1 MRPYA
6 LRAVAH
12 PRTPSKRPHKLL
24 VLQRCKSTV
33 VRSATKPSP
42 RPVRRLSDAAATP
55 QRRMST
61 ATPPPSSVAPF
72 PIRCTIVGAAT
83 AVATPLFPV
92 IGSYRLACYLV
103 PNKGARLLIVGS
115 AAGVF
120 SFAIRDAL
128 PYLVDHAELIAPM
141 ALANGG
147 VAAVSYGAL
156 EAING
161 GPAKLLDRAGAVLP
175 RFAPLWLKAAGPAAV
190 VGAGVGLATA
200 LIAPY
205 TYATLTEWH
214 FGVEIPSTA
223 RLVDRLIPVTAPTG
237 FVAGALLGP
246 TLRPAITGS
255 PWLAAPAVL
264 FFAGGALY
272 LYRDAAPVE
281 AFAVG
286 KGPGA
291 YYLDDETRVAA
302 SSVPR
307 VDAVT
312 LQIESQRGAERVDD
326 GGKLASK
333 GAQLRKALSDRSV
346 RAYVDPR
353 HARLDVALARF
364 PFLASV
370 LDDRTLLETFSPS
383 VDPQK
388 ALRTDAVARAAV
400 LTSKGVAP
408 RDAARR
414 ARRDVEAA
422 VPSARLGTLPVA
434 AALAAVVAP
443 ESDVARSVDV
453 DVEDLARLL
462 KNHDVHV
469 PENAYNDHVVDVARR
484 RAWRLAGAALLT
496 ALVAVAREMM

>member
-1 MRPYA
+1 MLVLRRSTLMRTCA
-6 LRAVAH
+6 LRTVASRAR
-12 PRTPSKRPHKLL
+12 PPKRVHKLL
-24 VLQRCKSTV
+24 VQKRCKSTA
-33 VRSATKPSP
+33 VRCAKRSS
-42 RPVRRLSDAAATP
+42 RPVRLVQ
-55 QRRMST
+55 QRCQST
-61 ATPPPSSVAPF
+61 APQPVAPF
-72 PIRCTIVGAAT
+72 PVRCTIVGAAT

-103 PNKGARLLIVGS
+103 PNKGARFIIVGS

-128 PYLVDHAELIAPM
+128 PYLVAHAELMAPM

-147 VAAVSYGAL
+147 VAAVAYGVL
-156 EAING
+156 EAAAG
-161 GPAKLLDRAGAVLP
+161 GPAKLLDRAGTVLP
-175 RFAPLWLKAAGPAAV
+175 RFAPIWLKAAGPAAV
-190 VGAGVGLATA
+190 VGAGIGLATA

-205 TYATLTEWH
+205 TYATLTELH
-214 FGVEIPSTA
+214 FGLELPSTA
-223 RLVDRLIPVTAPTG
+223 RFVDRLVPVTAPTG

-281 AFAVG
+281 PFAVG

-291 YYLDDETRVAA
+291 YYVDEETRIVAK
-302 SSVPR
+302 SVPR

-312 LQIESQRGAERVDD
+312 LQVESQRGAERVDD
-326 GGKLASK
+326 GGDLASK
-333 GAQLRKALSDRSV
+333 GAALREALSDRSV
-346 RAYVDPR
+346 RAYADAR

-370 LDDRTLLETFSPS
+370 LDDRALLETFSPA
-383 VDPQK
+383 VDAQR

-400 LTSKGVAP
+400 LASQGVAS
-408 RDAARR
+408 RDAARQ
-414 ARRDVEAA
+414 ARREVEAA

-443 ESDVARSVDV
+443 ESEVARSVNI

-462 KNHDVHV
+462 KRHGVQV
-469 PENAYNDHVVDVARR
+469 PASAYDDHVVGERR
-484 RAWRLAGAALLT
+484 RKAWRLVGAALVT

>member
-1 MRPYA
+1 
-6 LRAVAH
+6 
-12 PRTPSKRPHKLL
+12 
-24 VLQRCKSTV
+24 
-33 VRSATKPSP
+33 
-42 RPVRRLSDAAATP
+42 
-55 QRRMST
+55 MST

-103 PNKGARLLIVGS
+103 PNKGARLMIVGS

-161 GPAKLLDRAGAVLP
+161 GPAKLLDRASNMLP
-175 RFAPLWLKAAGPAAV
+175 RFAPMWLKAAGPAAV
-190 VGAGVGLATA
+190 VGAGIGLATA
-200 LIAPY
+200 LVAPY

-214 FGVEIPSTA
+214 FGIDIPSTA
-223 RLVDRLIPVTAPTG
+223 RLIDRLIPVTAPTG

-246 TLRPAITGS
+246 TLRPAIKGS

-291 YYLDDETRVAA
+291 YYVDEDTRIAA

-312 LQIESQRGAERVDD
+312 LQVESQRGAERVDD
-326 GGKLASK
+326 GGKLAAK
-333 GAQLRKALSDRSV
+333 GASLRKALSDRSV
-346 RAYVDPR
+346 RAYADPR

-364 PFLASV
+364 PVCVEINQCVGCTREFFTKSFLGDDACV
-370 LDDRTLLETFSPS
+370 L
-383 VDPQK
+383 
-388 ALRTDAVARAAV
+388 
-400 LTSKGVAP
+400 
-408 RDAARR
+408 
-414 ARRDVEAA
+414 
-422 VPSARLGTLPVA
+422 
-434 AALAAVVAP
+434 
-443 ESDVARSVDV
+443 ARSSG
-453 DVEDLARLL
+453 EEPASPR
-462 KNHDVHV
+462 HR
-469 PENAYNDHVVDVARR
+469 ASIASM
-484 RAWRLAGAALLT
+484 AWRT
-496 ALVAVAREMM
+496 TR

>member
-1 MRPYA
+1 
-6 LRAVAH
+6 
-12 PRTPSKRPHKLL
+12 
-24 VLQRCKSTV
+24 
-33 VRSATKPSP
+33 
-42 RPVRRLSDAAATP
+42 
-55 QRRMST
+55 MST

-103 PNKGARLLIVGS
+103 PNKGARLMIVGS

-161 GPAKLLDRAGAVLP
+161 GPAKLLDRASNMLP
-175 RFAPLWLKAAGPAAV
+175 RFAPIWLKAAGPAAV
-190 VGAGVGLATA
+190 VGAGIGLATA

-214 FGVEIPSTA
+214 FGIEVPSTA
-223 RLVDRLIPVTAPTG
+223 RLIDRLIPVTAPTG

-291 YYLDDETRVAA
+291 YYVDEETRIAA

-326 GGKLASK
+326 SGELASK
-333 GAQLRKALSDRSV
+333 GAALREALSNRSV
-346 RAYVDPR
+346 RVYADPR
-353 HARLDVALARF
+353 HARLDVVHQQAEAGVEAALERLDADRLIFRAPAPRPRQAVALEPLESAVDLADVERRARSG
-364 PFLASV
+364 A
-370 LDDRTLLETFSPS
+370 TFELR
-383 VDPQK
+383 PQ
-388 ALRTDAVARAAV
+388 LIAVARPLRQDRQQA
-400 LTSKGVAP
+400 LPHRHSDLP
-408 RDAARR
+408 ERDMHT
-414 ARRDVEAA
+414 
-422 VPSARLGTLPVA
+422 G
-434 AALAAVVAP
+434 
-443 ESDVARSVDV
+443 
-453 DVEDLARLL
+453 
-462 KNHDVHV
+462 
-469 PENAYNDHVVDVARR
+469 
-484 RAWRLAGAALLT
+484 
-496 ALVAVAREMM
+496 